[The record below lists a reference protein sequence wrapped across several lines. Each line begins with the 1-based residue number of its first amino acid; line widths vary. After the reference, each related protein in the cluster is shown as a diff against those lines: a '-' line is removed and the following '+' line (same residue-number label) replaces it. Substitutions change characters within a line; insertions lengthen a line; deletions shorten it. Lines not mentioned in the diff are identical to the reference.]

1 MPING
6 RTDRYSHNS
15 MAMKMSKLH
24 TTDEPQR
31 RLSTEGLILSNCG
44 AREGSWETLGLQ
56 EIKPVNPEGNQ
67 PRILIGRTDA
77 EASILWPPDVKS
89 QLIGKDPDSQKD
101 WRQKG
106 KSAAEDEMVR
116 QHHWLNGHEF
126 EQTQGNREGQG
137 SLACCNPWVVKSQ
150 TQLHD

>member
-6 RTDRYSHNS
+6 RTDRYSHKS
-15 MAMKMSKLH
+15 TAMKRSKLH

-31 RLSTEGLILSNCG
+31 RLSTEELILSNCG

-67 PRILIGRTDA
+67 PQILIGRTDA

-89 QLIGKDPDSQKD
+89 RLIGEDSEAGKH

-116 QHHWLNGHEF
+116 QHHRLNGHEF
-126 EQTQGNREGQG
+126 EQTQGDREGQG
-137 SLACCNPWVVKSQ
+137 SLACCSPWVVKSQ
-150 TQLHD
+150 TQLRD